1 MDKKTKKS
9 KIRIAKFISNA
20 GIASRRE
27 AEKLILEKRVSLNR
41 NIVLSP
47 ALDIDQD
54 SIVSVDGKIIEKSN
68 RIRVWVFYKPKGYLV
83 TSRDPKGRK
92 TIYDLLP
99 NSLNKIISVGR
110 LDLNS
115 EGLLVL
121 TNNGDFSRFL
131 ELPNNNFERLYKVR
145 VFGKVNE
152 KNLLELSKGVEIDG
166 IKYKP
171 IKATLEKTQKSNSWI
186 KFSIKE
192 GKNREIRKICK
203 SMNLE
208 VNRLI
213 RYSFGP
219 FKLDNLLKGE
229 IKEISSI
236 FLKKNMSNFFKNLEN

>member
-20 GIASRRE
+20 GITSRRE
-27 AEKLILEKRVSLNR
+27 AEKLILEKRVSLNG

-68 RIRVWVFYKPKGYLV
+68 RIRAWVFYKPKGYLV

-219 FKLDNLLKGE
+219 FKLNNLPKGE

-236 FLKKNMSNFFKNLEN
+236 FLKKNMNNFFKNLEN

>member
-20 GIASRRE
+20 GITSRRE
-27 AEKLILEKRVSLNR
+27 AEKLILEKRVSLNG

-145 VFGKVNE
+145 VFGKV
-152 KNLLELSKGVEIDG
+152 
-166 IKYKP
+166 KY
-171 IKATLEKTQKSNSWI
+171 IH
-186 KFSIKE
+186 
-192 GKNREIRKICK
+192 
-203 SMNLE
+203 
-208 VNRLI
+208 V
-213 RYSFGP
+213 
-219 FKLDNLLKGE
+219 
-229 IKEISSI
+229 
-236 FLKKNMSNFFKNLEN
+236 

>member
-20 GIASRRE
+20 GITSRRE
-27 AEKLILEKRVSLNR
+27 AEKLILEKRVSLNG

-68 RIRVWVFYKPKGYLV
+68 RIRAWVFYKPKGYLV

-131 ELPNNNFERLYKVR
+131 ELPENNFERLYKVR
-145 VFGKVNE
+145 VFGKINE
-152 KNLLELSKGVEIDG
+152 KNLSELSKGVEIGG

-219 FKLDNLLKGE
+219 FKLNNLPKGE

-236 FLKKNMSNFFKNLEN
+236 FLKKNMNNFFKNLEN